1 MNRVLEVENLSCT
14 LQRGGENSGLTL
26 VDEVS
31 FSLFSHKTLALVGE
45 SGSGKTTTALSLL
58 RLFPFYS
65 RFEVTGKIL
74 FNGKNIVELTEK
86 ELRSI
91 RGSGISMI
99 FQDPSSAL
107 NPVFSIGDQVAEIC
121 EIHLGLTRE
130 EAEAKA
136 IRALER
142 VGLPRAN
149 KAFTTYPHEL
159 SGGMRQ
165 RVMIAMGLIAS
176 PQVLI
181 GDEPTTALDVTVQK
195 EILQLLK
202 DLQKEEGMALLIITH
217 DIGVVGEMADE
228 VAVMYAGEII
238 EFGSKKSV
246 FALRMHPYTQALFNA
261 RVTPERRKKPLPV
274 VSGIAPSAG
283 QRPDGCPF
291 HTRCPFVMEK
301 CRSGKVPKFYATDDK
316 SHWAR
321 CWLYDH
327 T

>member
-1 MNRVLEVENLSCT
+1 MKKVLEVENLSCT
-14 LQRGGENSGLTL
+14 LQRGEKNTRLTL

-58 RLFPFYS
+58 KLFPFYS

-74 FNGKNIVELTEK
+74 FNGKNIVDLTEN

-91 RGSGISMI
+91 RGAGISMI

-107 NPVFSIGDQVAEIC
+107 NPVLPIGDQVAEMC
-121 EIHLGLTRE
+121 EIHLGSTRD
-130 EAEAKA
+130 EAKEKA
-136 IRALER
+136 IASLER
-142 VGLPRAN
+142 VGLQRA
-149 KAFTTYPHEL
+149 KDAFTTYPHEL

-165 RVMIAMGLIAS
+165 RVMIAMGLMAS

-181 GDEPTTALDVTVQK
+181 GDEPTTALDMTVQK

-202 DLQKEEGMALLIITH
+202 DLQKQEGMALLIITH
-217 DIGVVGEMADE
+217 DIGVVAEMADE

-238 EFGSKKSV
+238 EFGSKDSV

-261 RVTPERRKKPLPV
+261 RPTSELRKKLLPV
-274 VSGIAPSAG
+274 VTGMAPSAG
-283 QRPDGCPF
+283 QRPGGCPF

-301 CRSGKVPKFYATDDK
+301 CKSGKVPKFYAKDDPN
-316 SHWAR
+316 HWAR

-327 T
+327 S